1 MLKKYNRLKK
11 SIIKILKKR
20 KKEKKKTA
28 NVQHRGRIYNNNKK
42 CD

>member
-20 KKEKKKTA
+20 KKEKKKIPQS
-28 NVQHRGRIYNNNKK
+28 NLGR
-42 CD
+42 